1 MHKSLLSKLG
11 KSPGRRFRKSNSP
24 TAKRSRYQR
33 ITPGASIEWL
43 ELHQA
48 LLYLGQTFAIVPVIA
63 RAAEETTTNYV
74 NLAMTHPAI
83 AKDAYRLA
91 EARRL
96 SKLAKKLRAT
106 FSKESS
112 APILAQLERMWL
124 EMYVCKAIDAFEF
137 FLTALLRRAIKKNPR
152 AIAKSKIP
160 MEVLMQ
166 CKDINEATANVI
178 DRQVYRASFGG
189 LKSIADYLKAKF
201 KVQIDRKGSNYLRM
215 LELVEIRHLI
225 VHNSSKV
232 TARFIK
238 NTRQFDLEVGKQ
250 FVVTKSLV
258 VEALTVVADIADEI
272 DDLLRTQGVT

>member
-201 KVQIDRKGSNYLRM
+201 KVQIDRKGSAAGSR
-215 LELVEIRHLI
+215 
-225 VHNSSKV
+225 
-232 TARFIK
+232 RF
-238 NTRQFDLEVGKQ
+238 
-250 FVVTKSLV
+250 
-258 VEALTVVADIADEI
+258 
-272 DDLLRTQGVT
+272 